1 MLFVVTQV
9 LASGELKF
17 RMHLDNKEVDI
28 RITGAF
34 IARRKLKIAKFFYC
48 DRLCR
53 SGMVI

>member
-9 LASGELKF
+9 IASDKLKF

-28 RITGAF
+28 PIAGAF
-34 IARRKLKIAKFFYC
+34 IVMRKLKIAKFFYC

-53 SGMVI
+53 GGMVI